1 MLKPTG
7 REFTIRVPIYVTL
20 GRVRK
25 KKFYLNLNL
34 LRNRVAHLNNN
45 IKKEFKNIVAP
56 LIPEGVFYEK
66 FTLHYEL
73 YLPNKLH
80 RDISNVLSIVDKNF
94 CDAFIES
101 GHGIDDS
108 YEYVQDI
115 RYTYGGMDEDKEG
128 YCLVTVKE
136 VA

>member
-1 MLKPTG
+1 M
-7 REFTIRVPIYVTL
+7 
-20 GRVRK
+20 
-25 KKFYLNLNL
+25 
-34 LRNRVAHLNNN
+34 NNN